1 MSISDVGLVGLSS
14 RTQAAIR
21 LLIVTVLLVPAP
33 AASGASQKSS
43 YIVLHRFTGGDD
55 GGQPVAGLIR
65 DAEGNL
71 YGTAEFGGAFG
82 YGTVFKLDAAG
93 KETVLHTFTG
103 GDGLWPLA
111 ALVRDDAGNLY
122 GTTWNGGTSKGG
134 ACIHG
139 CGTVFKMDKAGKETV
154 LHAFTGG
161 ADGGYPA
168 AGLTF
173 DAAGNLYGTTAGGG
187 KYPQSC
193 CGVVFKIDK
202 YRKETVLYTF
212 TGGNDGNGPSGGVIR
227 DKAGNLYGSTG
238 GGGPSNAGVVFRL
251 DPGGKETVLYSFI
264 KGTDGGWPSGTL
276 VRDGAGN
283 LYGEATIGGDVSASA
298 CQRGGS
304 DNGCGVVFKVEAS
317 GKESVLYT
325 FKGGHDQGLPNGGL
339 LRDRAGNFYGTTG
352 DVIGG
357 CSPFGC
363 GTVFKLAPDGTESV
377 LHSFS
382 VSGGIQPFAGVTID
396 EVGNIYGTTSQGG
409 YPSCGN
415 GCGTVFELTP

>member
-1 MSISDVGLVGLSS
+1 MRISAVGLVGLSS

-21 LLIVTVLLVPAP
+21 LLIVTVLLV
-33 AASGASQKSS
+33 AALASSGASHKSS
-43 YIVLHRFTGGDD
+43 YIVLHKFSGGDD
-55 GGQPVAGLIR
+55 GWQPVAGLIR

-103 GDGLWPLA
+103 EDGLWPLA
-111 ALVRDDAGNLY
+111 VLARDDAGNLY
-122 GTTWNGGTSKGG
+122 GTTSNGGTPEGG
-134 ACIHG
+134 GCIHG
-139 CGTVFKMDKAGKETV
+139 CGTVFKIDKAGKETV

-173 DAAGNLYGTTAGGG
+173 DAAGNLYGTAGGG
-187 KYPQSC
+187 KYPYGC
-193 CGVVFKIDK
+193 CGVVFKLDK
-202 YRKETVLYTF
+202 HYKETVLYTF
-212 TGGNDGNGPSGGVIR
+212 TGGNDGDAPSGGVIW
-227 DKAGNLYGSTG
+227 DNAGNLYGSTG
-238 GGGPSNAGVVFRL
+238 FGGPSRTGVVFQL
-251 DPGGKETVLYSFI
+251 DPAGKETVLYSFTG
-264 KGTDGGWPSGTL
+264 GTDGGWPSGTL

-283 LYGEATIGGDVSASA
+283 LYGEARIGGDVSASA
-298 CQRGGS
+298 CQSGS
-304 DNGCGVVFKVEAS
+304 DGGCGVVFKVEAS

-357 CSPFGC
+357 CSSYGC

-377 LHSFS
+377 LHSFAFS
-382 VSGGIQPFAGVTID
+382 SGIQPFAGVTMD
-396 EVGNIYGTTSQGG
+396 ESGNIYGTTSQGG
-409 YPSCGN
+409 YSGCGN
-415 GCGTVFELTP
+415 GCGTVFKLTP